1 MRSEKVR
8 SLISA
13 GVGASLLVSLV
24 ACGAKKVSVELPTP
38 DAATTQLCHQ
48 LVDSLPATIASQS
61 RREISDN
68 QRLTAAW
75 GEPPLTL
82 RCGVGRPTGFT
93 PESSL
98 IAINGIDWFAEQ
110 LSAGYRF
117 TTTNT
122 NMYIEVVVPHT
133 YSPEANA
140 LTDLSA
146 ALSAFK

>member
-8 SLISA
+8 RLVSA
-13 GVGASLLVSLV
+13 GVVGSLLFVLV
-24 ACGAKKVSVELPTP
+24 ACGTKKVAVTLPTP
-38 DAATTQLCHQ
+38 DATTTQLCHQ
-48 LVDSLPATIASQS
+48 LVDSLPTTVASQS

-146 ALSAFK
+146 EISLFK